1 MTMANK
7 QPRSFTSYLIPH
19 TSYLKREAAE
29 RFTLIELLV
38 VIAIIAILAAMLM
51 PALQQARDAAKSSS
65 CINKLKQLGQGAV
78 SYTDDHD
85 GYFMNRVKSSGAPFG
100 DGLKENW
107 YRSFAVYLKIRD
119 GVSKED
125 KSNYVTHCPVV
136 GGVDLLPTSS
146 IYKNAPDGHTGFDGD
161 FGWNYSINA
170 AFVLQYSAKPIKWSE
185 IRKPSTHFFLAD
197 GAYPTYLINFLPSD
211 PERIPSPRHSERAN
225 MVFFDGH
232 TGTNDPYTMP
242 STVYGEYTYSQA
254 VHLTPSYAH
263 FLQ

>member
-65 CINKLKQLGQGAV
+65 CINKLKQLGHGAV
-78 SYTDDHD
+78 NYTDDHD
-85 GYFMNRVKSSGAPFG
+85 GYFMNRVKSSGGPYG

-107 YRSFAVYLKIRD
+107 YRSFSVYLKLRD
-119 GVSKED
+119 GVSKDD
-125 KSNYVTHCPVV
+125 KSSYVSHCPVV
-136 GGVDLLPTSS
+136 GGIDLLPASS

-161 FGWNYSINA
+161 YGWNYSINF

-185 IRKPSTHFFLAD
+185 IRKPSSHWFLAD
-197 GAYPTYLINFLPSD
+197 GAYSAYLAYWPSN
-211 PERIPSPRHSERAN
+211 PERWPSARHSERAN
-225 MVFFDGH
+225 FLFFDGH
-232 TGTNDPYTMP
+232 TGSDNPYSMP
-242 STVYGEYTYSQA
+242 QSVWGAYTYSQA
-254 VHLTPSYAH
+254 SGMTPIYAH

>member
-1 MTMANK
+1 MSIIAR
-7 QPRSFTSYLIPH
+7 P
-19 TSYLKREAAE
+19 
-29 RFTLIELLV
+29 FTLIELLV

-78 SYTDDHD
+78 NYTDDFG
-85 GYFMNRVKSSGAPFG
+85 GYFMNPVSEKGGPVDSANA
-100 DGLKENW
+100 LKTNW
-107 YRSFAVYLKIRD
+107 YRSFAIYLKIRD

-125 KSNYVTHCPVV
+125 KSSYVTHCPVV
-136 GGVDLLPTSS
+136 GGVDLLPASS

-185 IRKPSTHFFLAD
+185 IRRPSSHFFLAD
-197 GAYPTYLINFLPSD
+197 GAYPTYLINFLPSN

-232 TGTNDPYTMP
+232 TGSNDPYTMP
-242 STVYGEYTYSQA
+242 STVYGYYTYSQA
-254 VHLTPSYAH
+254 VHLTPPYAH